1 MIKLKISLLSVL
13 FVQIGL
19 AQTIKFGD
27 VSIAELSE
35 KEYLNDKDAEAAV
48 LFRYQDTYYLS
59 NNGNSNLETKIQERI
74 KIYNKDGFDY
84 ATEYINLFNGRTSNE
99 TVSKIKAFTYNLVDG
114 KVVKTELEKDQIFR
128 SELSYNYNQVKF
140 TMPNVKEGS
149 IIEFEYKITSPFIWN
164 FDDLQIQRDIP
175 VKKIEA
181 KIRTPKGFN
190 FKRTNKGHMFF
201 YPKVDKV
208 RDARMN
214 MEMVVYKYNLDL
226 VPALKEEPFVDNMS
240 NYRAAVMFE
249 LLSIEIPGYANRYF
263 SKSWGDVAKNIG
275 GSSDYKNSLDKTKSF
290 DDDIDALIA
299 NEPDQLKRTKKL
311 FKHVKN
317 STQWNGV
324 DGVYFQKG
332 MKKIL
337 KEKKGNAGDINLM
350 LVAMLRYAGIKAN
363 PIVLSTKE
371 NAKPYFPTLER
382 MNYVIAHAKIDD
394 KYYYM
399 DATDEFSDLNMMPI
413 KVYNGGG
420 LLIDNNNK
428 VWSRIN
434 SIEPSKSR
442 NRYSI
447 KVNLAED
454 GSYSGNYMSRM
465 TQHKAYQFRK
475 NIKDKDEVTRV
486 SDRENSFSGIEID
499 NYELQNEDV
508 YESYVAE
515 NFSFESDD
523 TVDVIGDKMY
533 IHPMFFMRSKENP
546 FKQEKR
552 EFPIDFGYSYSDV
565 YGFEI
570 AIPEGYI
577 VESMPKAVS
586 YSLPDELGKFKYL
599 LSNTGTKIQLSVTFE
614 INRATIQ
621 ALNYVALKEFFN
633 QVIVKESEQ
642 IILVKN

>member
-1 MIKLKISLLSVL
+1 MIRLKIGLLYTL

-19 AQTIKFGD
+19 AQTVEFGD
-27 VSIAELSE
+27 VSVLDLSE
-35 KEYLNDKDAEAAV
+35 KEYLNDKDANAAV
-48 LFRYQDTYYLS
+48 LYRYQDTYYIS
-59 NNGNSNLETKIQERI
+59 NNGRNRLETKIQERI
-74 KIYNKDGFDY
+74 KIYNTDGFDY
-84 ATEYINLFNGRTSNE
+84 ATEYINLYSGRTSSE
-99 TVSKIKAFTYNLVDG
+99 TVGKIKAFTYNLVDG
-114 KVVKTELEKDQIFR
+114 KVVRTELDKEQIFK

-149 IIEFEYKITSPFIWN
+149 IIEFEYKISSPFIWN

-190 FKRTNKGHMFF
+190 FKRTPKGYLFF
-201 YPKVDKV
+201 HPKIDKV
-208 RDARMN
+208 RDARMD
-214 MEMVVYKYNLDL
+214 MDMVVYSYNLDL

-249 LLSIEIPGYANRYF
+249 LLSIEIPGYANKYY

-275 GSSDYKNSLDKTKSF
+275 SSTDYKNSLDKTKSF

-299 NEPDQLKRTKKL
+299 NEPDLLKRTKKL

-317 STQWNGV
+317 NTQWNGV
-324 DGVYFQKG
+324 DGMYFQNG

-382 MNYVIAHAKIDD
+382 LNYVIAHAKIDD
-394 KYYYM
+394 KDYYM
-399 DATDEFSDLNMMPI
+399 DATDEFSDLNMMPL

-434 SIEPSKSR
+434 SISPSKSI

-447 KVNLAED
+447 KIDLAED
-454 GSYSGNYMSRM
+454 GGYNGDYISRM

-475 NIKDKDEVTRV
+475 NSKDKDEATRV
-486 SDRENSFSGIEID
+486 SDRENSYGGIEID
-499 NYELQNEDV
+499 NYELKNEDI
-508 YESYVAE
+508 YEGFVAE

-523 TVDVIGDKMY
+523 TVDVIGGKMY
-533 IHPMFFMRSKENP
+533 IHPMFFMRLEENP

-552 EFPIDFGYSYSDV
+552 EFPVDFGYSYTDV
-565 YGFEI
+565 YGIEI
-570 AIPEGYI
+570 TIPEGYAI
-577 VESMPKAVS
+577 ESMPKPVS
-586 YSLPDELGKFKYL
+586 LSLPDKLGKFKYL
-599 LSNTGTKIQLSVTFE
+599 ISNNGSKIQLSITFE
-614 INRATIQ
+614 ISSATIS